1 MTVALRTDSAV
12 VPGAPTGPAR
22 LGRPDDRLRATRD
35 PSRPKNVGL
44 CFMGPGSRTLRVLAR
59 DDSRGNKARAPHPN
73 GAAA

>member
-12 VPGAPTGPAR
+12 VPGAR
-22 LGRPDDRLRATRD
+22 SATRD